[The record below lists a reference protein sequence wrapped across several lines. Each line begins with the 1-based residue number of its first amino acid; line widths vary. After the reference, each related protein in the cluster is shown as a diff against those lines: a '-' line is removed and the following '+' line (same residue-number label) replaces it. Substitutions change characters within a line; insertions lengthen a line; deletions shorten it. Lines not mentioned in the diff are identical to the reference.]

1 MSSENEFLL
10 QRLISSEIKTDLL
23 TLFHRNPGLVD
34 TIKGIALRIGRSD
47 AEVAGDVKD
56 FLELGLLTKRT
67 LGKTKVEV
75 IQLNRWRDRE
85 IQASLERYVS
95 GLKR

>member
-1 MSSENEFLL
+1 MSSENDLL

-34 TIKGIALRIGRSD
+34 TITGIALRMGRSEG
-47 AEVAGDVKD
+47 EVAGDVKD
-56 FLELGLLTKRT
+56 FIDLGLLTKRT
-67 LGKTKVEV
+67 LGKTKEV
-75 IQLNRWRDRE
+75 IQLNRSHDRE